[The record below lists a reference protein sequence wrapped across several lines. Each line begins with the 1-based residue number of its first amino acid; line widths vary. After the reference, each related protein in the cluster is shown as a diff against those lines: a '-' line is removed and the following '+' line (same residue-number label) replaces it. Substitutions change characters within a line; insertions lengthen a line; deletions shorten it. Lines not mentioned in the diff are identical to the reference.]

1 MECSR
6 LLTHVNDAITIRTI
20 KYIAHQ
26 GFCAMYFNC
35 RSLPPKIDELSAL
48 CAAKSP
54 DVVCLVETWL
64 SPDILASEVAISNYS
79 LVRLDRHR
87 HGGGVAILHP
97 YNGC

>member
-64 SPDILASEVAISNYS
+64 SPDILASEVAISKFQSDSNFFYFHDHDKNYC
-79 LVRLDRHR
+79 
-87 HGGGVAILHP
+87 IIE
-97 YNGC
+97 